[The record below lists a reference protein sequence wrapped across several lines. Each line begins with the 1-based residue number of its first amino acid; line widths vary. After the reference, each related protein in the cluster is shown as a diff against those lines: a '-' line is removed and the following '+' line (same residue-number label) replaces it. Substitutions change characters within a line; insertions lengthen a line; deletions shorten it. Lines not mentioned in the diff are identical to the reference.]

1 MIISKTPFRMSFVG
15 GGSDLASFYEKSEG
29 AVVSV
34 TIDKFMYVWVND
46 KFDDGIRISYS
57 QTENITKVAQIKH
70 PVVREALRMNNITG
84 GVVISSIA
92 DIPS

>member
-57 QTENITKVAQIKH
+57 QTENIT
-70 PVVREALRMNNITG
+70 
-84 GVVISSIA
+84 
-92 DIPS
+92 

>member
-34 TIDKFMYVWVND
+34 AIDKFMYIWVNK
-46 KFDDGIRISYS
+46 KFDQDIRISYS
-57 QTENITKVAQIKH
+57 QTENIYEILIYFQKPGTRYDSLVGYTT
-70 PVVREALRMNNITG
+70 VVSG
-84 GVVISSIA
+84 Q
-92 DIPS
+92 